1 MPKKSKLFSDLEFK
15 SEVDAEERM
24 KRKSAR
30 QCDSTAAAAKRR
42 KPSSKPDALDDKNNG
57 AKPKRPSSTAKQSI
71 KKVREERKIQRSKE
85 KANEEEGR
93 VLVAVDGDGAAPEDF
108 FWEVEA
114 VIGRRK
120 HRGRIEYLIRWKGC
134 SEEGNTWEPAVN
146 LCDTASESM
155 TMFPSLPLHGFVDFG
170 CAILNVLCLILSVYQ
185 WKKLCVTPKLNS

>member
-1 MPKKSKLFSDLEFK
+1 
-15 SEVDAEERM
+15 M

-30 QCDSTAAAAKRR
+30 QCDSTAAAAKRS
-42 KPSSKPDALDDKNNG
+42 KPSSKPDADALDAKNNG
-57 AKPKRPSSTAKQSI
+57 AKPAKRSSTTTKQSI
-71 KKVREERKIQRSKE
+71 KKIREERKIQRSKE
-85 KANEEEGR
+85 KSNEEKGR

-134 SEEGNTWEPAVN
+134 SEEGNTWEPAAN

-155 TMFPSLPLHGFVDFG
+155 TMFEPLPLYGFVDVGARFSILC
-170 CAILNVLCLILSVYQ
+170 CAA
-185 WKKLCVTPKLNS
+185 